1 MNHDAKRGIAG
12 SESNPSFDDRFGDEG
27 DRKVIAGRRRDV
39 CSPVGIVQETRFAG
53 IEPVRI
59 PVFCVGP
66 WPSCMTTAEN
76 HSTHSRPGF
85 WSGKRDF
92 EATFSV
98 RQDPGAIVGSN
109 DQRTRNRR
117 LGDGVDHGPA
127 HSFALRFA
135 RWCRLAETLRRDYK
149 HGDEAE
155 WQTPEKDWL
164 GDPKEHHFG
173 P

>member
-1 MNHDAKRGIAG
+1 
-12 SESNPSFDDRFGDEG
+12 
-27 DRKVIAGRRRDV
+27 
-39 CSPVGIVQETRFAG
+39 
-53 IEPVRI
+53 
-59 PVFCVGP
+59 
-66 WPSCMTTAEN
+66 MTTAEN
-76 HSTHSRPGF
+76 HSAASRPGF
-85 WSGKRDF
+85 CSGKRDF

-98 RQDPGAIVGSN
+98 RQNPGAIVGSN
-109 DQRTRNRR
+109 DQRTRDRR

-135 RWCRLAETLRRDYK
+135 RSCRLAETLGRDYK

-164 GDPKEHHFG
+164 GDPKEPHFG